1 MNQKKSSIFS
11 QLGIKAKI
19 GESKEPDFDASNSP
33 VRLHFRSQIY
43 PLKNVALA
51 T

>member
-19 GESKEPDFDASNSP
+19 GESKEPYFEGQNRT
-33 VRLHFRSQIY
+33 VRLHFRSQTY